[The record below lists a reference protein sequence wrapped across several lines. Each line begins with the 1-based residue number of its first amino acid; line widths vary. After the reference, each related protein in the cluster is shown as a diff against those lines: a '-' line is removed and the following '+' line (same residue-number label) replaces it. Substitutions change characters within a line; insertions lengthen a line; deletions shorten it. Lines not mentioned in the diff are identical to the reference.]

1 MKLSYDLHI
10 HSCLSPC
17 GSEDMTPNNI
27 VNMAFIKGLDIIA
40 ITDHN
45 ACNHVRIASELAEA
59 LGILLIPGME
69 VQTREEVHI
78 LCYFPTVDAIECFDV
93 QLAPLKSKIQNR
105 IDVFGHQTILDL
117 NDAFVCEYE
126 DALIMSV
133 DISLEDLKTLVE
145 SFGGVIV
152 PAHVNKSAN
161 SILVNLGFIPTDL
174 NIKCVEIHEKSPINE
189 LFIRNYQ
196 RIYNSDAHY
205 LENLSEPVH
214 FVELAEKTQNA
225 LIDYLAGKG

>member
-1 MKLSYDLHI
+1 
-10 HSCLSPC
+10 
-17 GSEDMTPNNI
+17 MTPNNI
-27 VNMAFIKGLDIIA
+27 VNMAFVKGLDIIA

-45 ACNHVRIASELAEA
+45 ACNHVRIANELAEA

-93 QLAPLKSKIQNR
+93 QLSPLKSKIRNR
-105 IDVFGHQTILDL
+105 IDVFGHQTILDI
-117 NDAFVCEYE
+117 NDALVCEYE

-133 DISLEDLKTLVE
+133 DISLEALKSLVE
-145 SFGGVIV
+145 SFGGIMV

-189 LFIRNYQ
+189 IFIRNYQ

-205 LENLSEPVH
+205 LENLSEPIH
-214 FVELAEKTQNA
+214 FIELGEKTRIA
-225 LIDYLAGKG
+225 LIDYLTGKG